1 MRSPELTFY
10 ERLLLDAHVRGLACA
25 GAGEAETSGPCSVET
40 MLNTLDGVTL
50 PPYIHLVDSWALW
63 WKTSLPAYL
72 SRSLL
77 GNLSPLSATK
87 LTAIKSSGLSQG
99 IRNIQEIHNAYI
111 NELIGL
117 LKLSLDSCRRSWR
130 NESRSVGFRRT
141 TTTDMLSATTFC
153 RVFAHP
159 LAAHTLAANHN
170 SERSKE

>member
-10 ERLLLDAHVRGLACA
+10 ERLLSDAHMRGLACA
-25 GAGEAETSGPCSVET
+25 GGGEAETSGPCSVET
-40 MLNTLDGVTL
+40 MLSTLDGVTL
-50 PPYIHLVDSWALW
+50 PPGIHLVDSRALW

-72 SRSLL
+72 NRSLL
-77 GNLSPLSATK
+77 GNLSPLSVTK
-87 LTAIKSSGLSQG
+87 LTATKSSELSQG
-99 IRNIQEIHNAYI
+99 IRNIQENHNAYV

-117 LKLSLDSCRRSWR
+117 LKLSLDSWRRSWR

-141 TTTDMLSATTFC
+141 TTTDMLSTTTFR

-159 LAAHTLAANHN
+159 LATHTLAANHK